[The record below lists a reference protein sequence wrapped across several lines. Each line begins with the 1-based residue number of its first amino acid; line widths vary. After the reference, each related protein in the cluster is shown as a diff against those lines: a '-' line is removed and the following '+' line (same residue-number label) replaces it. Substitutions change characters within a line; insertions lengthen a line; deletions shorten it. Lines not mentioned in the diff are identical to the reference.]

1 MKKQI
6 AKQAKITSTNTLKTL
21 SDFPKPIYPKP
32 HSNLDWSTIVSNKG
46 ETRAEHILR
55 HTIPNCNRKSHGIF
69 NGNPNTMVNTAW
81 AHKQSISPT
90 SDGMGGAIYNI
101 PYKNAGYESGYIN
114 TGATLDYITII
125 TRENSLDLITAFPSS
140 GNYQVY

>member
-55 HTIPNCNRKSHGIF
+55 HTILIVI
-69 NGNPNTMVNTAW
+69 VNLTVFLME
-81 AHKQSISPT
+81 ILSPW
-90 SDGMGGAIYNI
+90 
-101 PYKNAGYESGYIN
+101 
-114 TGATLDYITII
+114 
-125 TRENSLDLITAFPSS
+125 
-140 GNYQVY
+140 